1 MAVKTHPGVVGM
13 DSSRSGLLST
23 LLMTLPLIIV
33 PSIALLRPAGGPAG
47 VAQTVAQGAQ
57 NPDDSLDADFF
68 DGLETSLDDA
78 PEFRPDGSADATRTH
93 QDADFEKLLPGS
105 LPSGKTAESHVGSKA
120 VPGEPDSIDPFPQ
133 FEGDQEWR
141 PQTGTAGSTP
151 EQPAEPLIP
160 PDTDATDKNIR
171 QLEALGAIRT
181 FWFVPG
187 TTEEYGFAAFF
198 RGETELVRY
207 RFEATGKTRA
217 ACVDDVLQQVTQ
229 WRIQSA
235 RTGQRSN

>member
-1 MAVKTHPGVVGM
+1 M

-57 NPDDSLDADFF
+57 TPDDSPDDFF
-68 DGLETSLDDA
+68 DGLDTSLDDA
-78 PEFRPDGSADATRTH
+78 PEFRPDGSADAARTH
-93 QDADFEKLLPGS
+93 QDADFEKLLPRS
-105 LPSGKTAESHVGSKA
+105 LASVKTAESHVGSKA

>member
-57 NPDDSLDADFF
+57 TPDDSPDDFF
-68 DGLETSLDDA
+68 DGLDTSLDDA
-78 PEFRPDGSADATRTH
+78 PEFRPDGSADAARTH

-105 LPSGKTAESHVGSKA
+105 LASVKTAESHVGSKA
-120 VPGEPDSIDPFPQ
+120 VPGEPDSIDPFSQ

-141 PQTGTAGSTP
+141 PETGTEGSTP
-151 EQPAEPLIP
+151 EQPAEHLIP

-229 WRIQSA
+229 WRSQSA

>member
-57 NPDDSLDADFF
+57 TPDDSPDDFF
-68 DGLETSLDDA
+68 DGLDTSLDDA
-78 PEFRPDGSADATRTH
+78 PEFRPDGSADAARTH

-105 LPSGKTAESHVGSKA
+105 LAPGKTAESHVGSKA
-120 VPGEPDSIDPFPQ
+120 VPGEPDSIDPFSQ
-133 FEGDQEWR
+133 LEGDQEWR
-141 PQTGTAGSTP
+141 PETGTEGSTP

-207 RFEATGKTRA
+207 RFEATGKNRA

-229 WRIQSA
+229 WRSQSA

>member
-1 MAVKTHPGVVGM
+1 M

-57 NPDDSLDADFF
+57 TPDDSLDMDFF
-68 DGLETSLDDA
+68 DGLDKSLDDA
-78 PEFRPDGSADATRTH
+78 PEFRPDGSADPARTH

-105 LPSGKTAESHVGSKA
+105 SASGKTAESHAGPKA
-120 VPGEPDSIDPFPQ
+120 VPGEPDSIDPFSQ

-141 PQTGTAGSTP
+141 PETGTATGTP
-151 EQPAEPLIP
+151 EQPAEPLSHS
-160 PDTDATDKNIR
+160 DADAADKNIR

-229 WRIQSA
+229 WRSQSA

>member
-1 MAVKTHPGVVGM
+1 M

-57 NPDDSLDADFF
+57 TPDDSLDIDFLE
-68 DGLETSLDDA
+68 GLDKSPDDA
-78 PEFRPDGSADATRTH
+78 PEYRPGDSADTAGTH

-105 LPSGKTAESHVGSKA
+105 SASGKTAESHAGSKA
-120 VPGEPDSIDPFPQ
+120 VPGETDSIDPFPQ

-141 PQTGTAGSTP
+141 PETGPAGSTP
-151 EQPAEPLIP
+151 EQPAEHLIP

-181 FWFVPG
+181 FWFIPG